1 MSKTIL
7 SFFFFLTAGFFAWWA
22 YTSVTYETREHNLTE
37 ALHEK
42 VKVGYL
48 DEQIIQ
54 AIKEEN
60 FDDVEMYQNLAKMLS
75 LPLSSSTLNL
85 IESHSGFFKKS
96 WRNTKAFTS
105 GFIDGESSSMVEM
118 SGSIASDL
126 TLYGDFRDL
135 KKEGTKYV
143 DDKPYDAFILNISL
157 VGIGL
162 SASQLLSAGIT
173 TPLKVGASVI
183 KVAKKS
189 GKLTKPF
196 TKVLSKKLSKTI
208 DTKLLKT
215 LEFNSLFKLDK
226 TTKTIAKS
234 IDIKPVKSLFNDVN
248 LIKKNTSI
256 VDTITLMKYVDT
268 PRDLKAIG
276 KISSTY
282 KANTKGV
289 MRVLGKGALRAGKSV
304 IKFTTLLLW
313 KLVGFIFSLFGF
325 IFTFMMKLRGG
336 RKLRSI
342 AS

>member
-1 MSKTIL
+1 MIL
-7 SFFFFLTAGFFAWWA
+7 SLFFFLTAGFFAWWS
-22 YTSVTYETREHNLTE
+22 YTSVTYETLEHNLTE
-37 ALHEK
+37 ELYNK

-48 DEQIIQ
+48 DKQIIQ
-54 AIKEEN
+54 AIEKEN
-60 FDDVEMYQNLAKMLS
+60 FDDVEMYQNLAKMLHTPL
-75 LPLSSSTLNL
+75 LPSTISN
-85 IESHSGFFKKS
+85 IELHNGFLEKS

-105 GFIDGESSSMVEM
+105 GFVDGESSSMVGM

-126 TLYGDFRDL
+126 TLYGDLRDL
-135 KKEGTKYV
+135 KKEGTKYM
-143 DDKPYDAFILNISL
+143 DDESYDAFILNISL

-162 SASQLLSAGIT
+162 SASQLLSAGTT
-173 TPLKVGASVI
+173 TPLKVGASVL
-183 KVAKKS
+183 KVAKKN

-196 TKVLSKKLSKTI
+196 TKVLSKRLSRTV
-208 DTKLLKT
+208 DTKLLQT

-248 LIKKNTSI
+248 FIKKNTSL
-256 VDTITLMKYVDT
+256 VDTISIMKYVDT

-276 KISSTY
+276 KVSSTY

-289 MRVLGKGALRAGKSV
+289 LRVLGKGALRAGKSV

-313 KLVGFIFSLFGF
+313 KLAGVIFSLFGA
-325 IFTFMMKLRGG
+325 IVTLVTKLRGVK
-336 RKLRSI
+336 KLRSI